1 MKKLLF
7 LLMTLLL
14 GWGNLWADSFAW
26 DLSANESK
34 ATTTTNGIVTITFG
48 GSNLSAQRTYMGFK
62 NGSTLSISSVE
73 GYTITAIAF
82 TYESSY
88 VPKTSSFTASPTGLN
103 SECTSWTGGAS
114 SIAISNT
121 TSSNDTRIT
130 NISVT
135 YSTTVAPEYSYV
147 IPVEDLRY
155 THGTY
160 EPKRTGIYGL
170 TLEATGWQS
179 YTNTSTSPYE
189 YTLLLSSAKS
199 SNFKVTST
207 SANITKVVLVGAS
220 GAGTF
225 SNVISTGT
233 DTYTT
238 TDADQMVWQGS
249 SAASEAT
256 VSFTTSTGQP
266 QINQIWV
273 FTNTALSD
281 TKQSVTLS
289 FNPAS
294 ETNVNANVTDYQIQG
309 LVTASVGGID
319 NGNFRPDNFTSSS
332 VANDGSSNVSFNQ
345 YHISTAKVGVN
356 TGSTPGT
363 ATITTTFAGNQ
374 FYEAA
379 TSGSYSM
386 TISAASTTSKTFTV
400 NDMRISKTANTNGL
414 NATSGLDRT
423 VGGFSFEHTGGE
435 GVKFNNGDFLILRYS
450 DAENIG
456 KTTITPVVSSG
467 TVNISSVT
475 INTMSGYTTGT
486 VTATG
491 TDGNID
497 LTGLS
502 SYTFKNVNSSTFE
515 LTAVSGNVYI
525 QSYTIYYSGEGTLNE
540 TNTVPSI
547 TFMKN
552 SASVNG
558 TTETV
563 NSGDSYTSPTITTVP
578 ANFDITLSSDNT
590 DVATVKTSNWTSAPL
605 VSLMEEVGTA
615 TITASAT
622 SSTFFDAATNATY
635 AATYVDT
642 SAEKWNFTSL
652 NVTNTITNDRGWN
665 NGSEDVS
672 GWEKSG
678 EYYQNIFT
686 SSNKTDNSTY
696 AASSGSQLEDLKFGR
711 ENNSGLAKGQ
721 IRLYTSYME
730 FRNSA
735 IWVDVPVA
743 ANQSVILTYDYN
755 KSSGTGGF
763 NVTNATV
770 EGTGAT
776 TITTGN
782 TPTTVTL
789 NATSAG
795 TVRFQATTSNVR
807 IYRIQ
812 VKSESRKTLD
822 LRDSGSNT
830 YEVNVGTGNTAST
843 NNHFNH
849 RVTYTPSDGA
859 ASPVTYANDASNFTI
874 TSSDPSVLDVSNAY
888 INESNFGNSS
898 SFYFNNI
905 IPLAAGTATLTVT
918 FNGNSNYKPN
928 SYTSQ
933 VYTVSGPLTT
943 FQIEAEDQEI
953 QQGQFSTI
961 SPKLTDASGKLL
973 GIKQMSD
980 GTGRYTTYILDEE
993 EAVPDY
999 SEYFTYSFTAGAT
1012 TGSDNADQITVDG
1025 TGKIETE
1032 NNDGS
1037 IKAAV
1042 GDTRKISIT
1051 ATPKATYA
1059 SAFASEATANTEI
1072 TITIIPKVANVQVD
1086 LYWDAACSEEQKIS
1100 TYDDG
1105 TDTWSI
1111 NTEYAHQDTDKLYI
1125 FDSNGT
1131 GIFKD
1136 AFPNGRMIYAKVRN
1150 EGDSI
1155 WFSYAQNASAA
1166 VIPANPKIDKN
1177 KRIFEYRRGI
1187 PIYIDDDLTGSDY
1200 VTVNIVATSWD
1211 ANTRKRILNGSVAR
1225 MKFPNIISHARPAQP
1240 TYDPISP
1247 DATASENKDGRK
1259 IMNTSENV
1267 VAYGEGASKTN
1278 PTGNSTL
1285 VYGKFSTGT
1294 VYTTE
1299 MLINENAVQRGIGS
1313 VPVVSTEVAKR
1324 RFTSVQIKNYA
1335 AVDDDG
1341 FDGGD
1346 YISEQTY
1353 TEYWYLYDTDLRL
1366 YSDAERTT
1374 AYPNQ
1379 NIDIN
1384 SSTTQPYHKVT
1395 WYNKRNYDDPKNYNL
1410 GVTQEV
1416 DDYAGK
1422 ITYTISDYG
1431 GLSASD
1437 VEVNATTGVVT
1448 SKTSNEGRIKV
1459 TATYLGGEQHG
1470 GKSGEPQYTS
1480 TTDESTADF
1489 YVYVYNTANERPIIT
1504 PTTRSFTEKMTF
1516 NVKAPTNW
1524 EVRYTT
1530 DGSDPTTEIGTIL
1543 AKNTNI
1549 DWTIGNVTTDNDAH
1563 TIHLDIDNS
1572 ITVKAI
1578 AYNSDKTMTSAI
1590 VSEKYTRKYVPD
1602 PIFDPDGT
1610 QSTYEYNTNDL
1621 LVQIACAYPG
1631 AVIYYTITDT
1641 ETGSFPDPVIGA
1653 DNTYKYSGLSKVTVT
1668 GNKTIKAVAYDPIE
1682 NIYSNIVTSV
1692 YGYSSEM
1699 LKPYFQIYDET
1710 DGKWYGYNTENSTEW
1725 VANGKSWYNGQSK
1738 DITPSTQI
1746 RIVDP
1751 NPVTGTIFY
1760 TLNGVDPADNATTM
1774 VYAEGYPFTV
1784 GKTTT
1789 GKARTILEDAQSD
1802 VSSAV
1807 FTINTETY
1815 GNVWE
1820 AVGETMT
1827 DSLST
1832 GKRHGIHIADGFVIS
1847 QDKDLKVANTGSIV
1861 HLKSIDTS
1869 HSGTSSKMY
1878 AQPDIT
1884 ATFGGYD
1891 LASWEQM
1898 EIADAATG
1906 APIGNIGE
1914 YSIKTINNTDIGNG
1928 NAKDEKKDNYNHIYS
1943 YKTDADK
1950 ANTSSVTAATTH
1962 EKTFK
1967 LPAIGD
1973 YVRFEP
1979 EKDGDL
1985 TIWVLQQGAL
1995 LYEDDTYFVDNVL
2008 RIRPVY
2014 MVDEQGKSQKVKV
2027 VNNVPQM
2034 WSAARLSENWAK
2046 IQATAASNSWK
2057 NSRWTGPG
2065 NDDYDTNGADYVQY
2079 VRVSDGTLYNSLPT
2093 GGHSVS
2099 KLSEIPD
2106 GADKSTYYKKLVNK
2120 GPNREETAAIY
2131 NMYKADLDKNYVNV
2145 GDPIKPFAIHTGAT
2159 ISLNDNRIKDDSDD
2173 GTGYV
2178 LASGGFAKYTFELKA
2193 GKTYF
2198 FFAQGSKIG
2207 IRGFQ
2212 FVPTENTATRPEVS
2226 MNKTLTTVT
2235 VDGVSKTL
2243 DEAITA
2249 CAGKTVN
2256 VTLSNRSFT
2265 TNWTTLVLPFSV
2277 SVAQIEKVFGEKT
2290 DIVIFDDITGATHNT
2305 IHMTRHWHKM
2315 IVAGT
2320 PVLIKPTTAVDNPIF
2335 NGVQLE
2341 ASAIDEITG
2350 SCDDF
2355 TMTGTFVKSTGALK
2369 PNDWYVNGSG
2379 NFTYLK
2385 GDANVD
2391 VNGSYTWLRK
2401 KAGVAA
2407 KMLMTDMS
2415 SIFDEDNGETTG
2427 IIDVELPAGNENV
2440 NILNYDTNVYNVKG
2454 QIVSQG
2460 SLQNLP
2466 KGVYIVNG
2474 KKVVVK

>member
-1 MKKLLF
+1 MC
-7 LLMTLLL
+7 
-14 GWGNLWADSFAW
+14 ADTADFSFATKW
-26 DLSANESK
+26 SSNSQTVGDI
-34 ATTTTNGIVTITFG
+34 TVTFG
-48 GSNLSAQRTYMGFK
+48 GSTSDQTGYRRYK
-62 NGSTLSISSVE
+62 NAATLSVSSGTDYNITGITVTFTTAHEKSLPTEGKIS
-73 GYTITAIAF
+73 
-82 TYESSY
+82 
-88 VPKTSSFTASPTGLN
+88 ASPGSLSFNTTNGT
-103 SECTSWTGGAS
+103 CTWTGTATNSVVLTKDATG
-114 SIAISNT
+114 
-121 TSSNDTRIT
+121 DEFDIT
-130 NISVT
+130 GISVT
-135 YSTTVAPEYSYV
+135 YTTAAPTEYDYV
-147 IPVEDLRY
+147 INIADLRFE
-155 THGTY
+155 HLTY
-160 EPKRTGIYGL
+160 GPGRTGIYGFDI
-170 TLEATGWQS
+170 TTSGWQS
-179 YTNTSTSPYE
+179 QTSGDDFS
-189 YTLLLSSAKS
+189 LLLSPNTALSNNSFTVAVNSTNSSAK
-199 SNFKVTST
+199 
-207 SANITKVVLVGAS
+207 ITQMVIVGEE
-220 GAGTF
+220 GTF
-225 SNVISTGT
+225 SDVTAVGTNV
-233 DTYTT
+233 YTT
-238 TDADQMVWQGS
+238 TKQEQLIWQN
-249 SAASEAT
+249 AT
-256 VSFTTSTGQP
+256 GDGTATISFTTSSKRPAIT
-266 QINQIWV
+266 QIYVKTNQEMSYGKQTPLLA
-273 FTNTALSD
+273 FSPNTSGTAD
-281 TKQSVTLS
+281 P
-289 FNPAS
+289 NI
-294 ETNVNANVTDYQIQG
+294 TDYQIDSRLKMGDQYFRADSYTVSNSG
-309 LVTASVGGID
+309 SNTAI
-319 NGNFRPDNFTSSS
+319 
-332 VANDGSSNVSFNQ
+332 NQ
-345 YHISTAKVGVN
+345 YHLSTGKIGVN
-356 TGSTPGT
+356 TGTAGGT
-363 ATITTTFAGNQ
+363 ATITANFDGTSNP
-374 FYEAA
+374 FYDTASANYEL
-379 TSGSYSM
+379 
-386 TISAASTTSKTFTV
+386 TIAKPVETKSKTITID
-400 NDMRISKTANTNGL
+400 DMRYSKVASSQGLNANNGL
-414 NATSGLDRT
+414 NRT
-423 VGGFSFEHTGGE
+423 LGGFAFTFSGADGI
-435 GVKFNNGDFLILRYS
+435 KYNNGDGIIIRKNDDS
-450 DAENIG
+450 NIG
-456 KTTITPVVSSG
+456 TFTITPQNSG
-467 TVNISSVT
+467 TGDIKITRVDIVTNPSSDKT
-475 INTMSGYTTGT
+475 NGT
-486 VTATG
+486 VTVS
-491 TDGNID
+491 
-497 LTGLS
+497 GLS
-502 SYTFKNVNSSTFE
+502 TNQKIYDVSSFSFPNLKTGEDDGVEAFTM
-515 LTAVSGNVYI
+515 TAVSGTI
-525 QSYTIYYSGEGTLNE
+525 DIKSFTIYYTLTENATLNDAKFTPTLSWNKASDNVTSGGE
-540 TNTVPSI
+540 YTSPVLTTVPS
-547 TFMKN
+547 N
-552 SASVNG
+552 YDV
-558 TTETV
+558 
-563 NSGDSYTSPTITTVP
+563 TIT
-578 ANFDITLSSDNT
+578 NDNT
-590 DVATVKTSNWTSAPL
+590 DVATVRSTNRNTAPL
-605 VSLMEEVGTA
+605 ITLSGEAGKAV
-615 TITASAT
+615 ITASAT
-622 SSTFFDAATNATY
+622 ESDFFNAVAGTNYTVNVTATTA
-635 AATYVDT
+635 
-642 SAEKWNFTSL
+642 SEKWNFTTL
-652 NVTNTITNDRGWN
+652 NVTNTINDTEWSDKG
-665 NGSEDVS
+665 D
-672 GWEKSG
+672 
-678 EYYQNIFT
+678 YYQNKFIAAQNATYSTSNT
-686 SSNKTDNSTY
+686 SSQIY
-696 AASSGSQLEDLKFGR
+696 ELQFGR
-711 ENNSGLAKGQ
+711 NNSGGLEAGQ
-721 IRLYTSYME
+721 IRLFSSYMT
-730 FRNSA
+730 FTNSA
-735 IWVDVPVA
+735 MLINVPV
-743 ANQSVILTYDYN
+743 N
-755 KSSGTGGF
+755 KDDKVLVTFDGGNGTTEAGF
-763 NVTNATV
+763 KISNATV
-770 EGTGAT
+770 DGDAGAT
-776 TITTGN
+776 KILSDATQTTATLTASADGY
-782 TPTTVTL
+782 VTL
-789 NATSAG
+789 E
-795 TVRFQATTSNVR
+795 TTKSKVKL
-807 IYRIQ
+807 YSIQ
-812 VKSESRKTLD
+812 VKTETRKTLD

-830 YEVNVGTGNTAST
+830 YEKNVGTDPTSSSAD
-843 NNHFNH
+843 NHFNH
-849 RVTYTPSDGA
+849 RVVFTPSDGA
-859 ASPVTYANDASNFTI
+859 AEPITYTADASNFTI
-874 TSSDPSVLDVSNAY
+874 TSSDPSILDVSNAY
-888 INESNFGNSS
+888 IPEGNFGTNNT
-898 SFYFNNI
+898 FYFNNI
-905 IPLAAGTATLTVT
+905 IPKAAGTATLTIS
-918 FNGNSNYKPN
+918 FAGNENYLPT
-928 SYTSQ
+928 SYTSTAYI
-933 VYTVSGPLTT
+933 VYGPVSSYLV
-943 FQIEAEDQEI
+943 EAPNQEI
-953 QQGQFSTI
+953 QQGQFSNIT
-961 SPKLTDASGKLL
+961 PKITDENGNLL
-973 GIKQMSD
+973 GIRLMEGSTD
-980 GTGRYTTYILDEE
+980 RYTTYVLGEDEDE
-993 EAVPDY
+993 PDY
-999 SEYFTYSFTAGAT
+999 SEYFTFSYSAAESG
-1012 TGSDNADQITVDG
+1012 TGSNWEKITVNSS
-1025 TGKIETE
+1025 TGRIDTGDNTTE
-1032 NNDGS
+1032 AG
-1037 IKAAV
+1037 V
-1042 GDTRKISIT
+1042 GATRKITVS
-1051 ATPKATYA
+1051 ATPKTEYA
-1059 SAFASEATANTEI
+1059 SAFSSTTAVTTELTVTIIEKTANI
-1072 TITIIPKVANVQVD
+1072 QVD
-1086 LYWDAACSEEQKIS
+1086 FYWDAACSTPITLGTKDATAGDNN
-1100 TYDDG
+1100 TY
-1105 TDTWSI
+1105 
-1111 NTEYAHQDTDKLYI
+1111 NTTDKI
-1125 FDSNGT
+1125 NEFNT
-1131 GIFKD
+1131 GIF
-1136 AFPNGRMIYAKVRN
+1136 ASGFPNGRVIYAKPKN
-1150 EGDSI
+1150 EGDAI
-1155 WFSYAQNASAA
+1155 WFSYNQNADAA
-1166 VIPANPKIDKN
+1166 VIPANPTLDKK
-1177 KRIFEYRRGI
+1177 KRVFQYRRGI
-1187 PIYIDDDLTGSDY
+1187 PIYIDDELTGTDY
-1200 VTVNIVATSWD
+1200 VNVNVVATTYD
-1211 ANTRKRILNGSVAR
+1211 ANTKKYNLRGTVAR
-1225 MKFPNIISHARPAQP
+1225 LKFPVIVSHARPDQP

-1299 MLINENAVQRGIGS
+1299 QLINEKAVQQGTGS

-1324 RFTSVQIKNYA
+1324 RFTSVQIKHYTSTTEGN
-1335 AVDDDG
+1335 VDYNG
-1341 FDGGD
+1341 AD

-1374 AYPNQ
+1374 AYEDQ
-1379 NIDIN
+1379 KIN
-1384 SSTTQPYHKVT
+1384 LSTKRSSDQPYYKVM
-1395 WYNKRNYDDPKNYNL
+1395 WYNKRNYDDPKNYGL

-1422 ITYTISDYG
+1422 IKYEITDNG
-1431 GLSASD
+1431 GLTVGDEGDVKIDAS
-1437 VEVNATTGVVT
+1437 TGVVT
-1448 SKTSNEGRIKV
+1448 SLTNKEGRIKV

-1489 YVYVYNTANERPIIT
+1489 YVYIYDATKEVPTIKPQSRNFTGMMTYTITAPE
-1504 PTTRSFTEKMTF
+1504 
-1516 NVKAPTNW
+1516 NW
-1524 EVRYTT
+1524 DVVYTT
-1530 DGSDPTTEIGTIL
+1530 DGNDPVVPSTGVTPETNYIVHNSSVSKKIGESTSTITVDFSMSNG
-1543 AKNTNI
+1543 AT
-1549 DWTIGNVTTDNDAH
+1549 H
-1563 TIHLDIDNS
+1563 
-1572 ITVKAI
+1572 TVKAI
-1578 AYNSDKTMTSAI
+1578 AYNPSNRSLYSVI
-1590 VSEKYTRKYVPD
+1590 VSEAYTKKAPL
-1602 PIFDPDGT
+1602 PAPTFDPSGVAEP
-1610 QSTYEYNTNDL
+1610 YKYNTNEL
-1621 LVQIACAYPG
+1621 TVQIACAYPS
-1631 AVIYYTITDT
+1631 AVIYYTTDGT
-1641 ETGSFPDPVIGA
+1641 DPVIGA
-1653 DNTYKYSGLSKVTVT
+1653 ENTYKYSGLSKVVISGNVT
-1668 GNKTIKAVAYDPIE
+1668 ITAVAYDPVQQ
-1682 NIYSNIVTSV
+1682 IYSPIVPSV
-1692 YGYSSEM
+1692 YQYSSEM
-1699 LKPYFQIYDET
+1699 DKPYFQISD
-1710 DGKWYGYNTENSTEW
+1710 DGGNTWLGLAAEGAGSLTANGKKWYGGENFE
-1725 VANGKSWYNGQSK
+1725 
-1738 DITPSTQI
+1738 ITPSTQI

-1807 FTINTETY
+1807 FTINTATY

-1820 AVGETMT
+1820 AVDETMT

-2212 FVPTENTATRPEVS
+2212 FVPTENTATRPKVS

-2235 VDGVSKTL
+2235 VDGASKTL

-2320 PVLIKPTTAVDNPIF
+2320 PVLIKPTTAVNNPTF